1 MVVLGKPVGN
11 GHPIGVVA
19 TTKAIADTF
28 VTGMEFFSTFGGTT
42 LACLIGA
49 EVLNIIDEENLQKNA
64 ETIGHHLLDGYRKL
78 QDKYPIIGDVRGMG
92 LFTGIELVTD
102 RTSKTPATHLAG
114 YVSNRLRAY
123 RILIGT
129 DGPWDNVLKIRPP
142 LTINQA
148 DADLLLSRLD
158 SIMHEAQIINDA

>member
-1 MVVLGKPVGN
+1 
-11 GHPIGVVA
+11 
-19 TTKAIADTF
+19 
-28 VTGMEFFSTFGGTT
+28 MEFFSTFGGTT

-49 EVLNIIDEENLQKNA
+49 KVLDIIDEENLQANA
-64 ETIGHHLLDGYRKL
+64 ETIGNHLLNGYRKL
-78 QDKYPIIGDVRGMG
+78 QDKYPIVGDVRGMG
-92 LFTGIELVTD
+92 LFTGIEMVTD
-102 RTSKTPATHLAG
+102 RNDKTPATHLAG
-114 YVSNRLRAY
+114 YVSNRLRDH

-158 SIMHEAQIINDA
+158 SSLHEAQIINDAQAG

>member
-1 MVVLGKPVGN
+1 
-11 GHPIGVVA
+11 
-19 TTKAIADTF
+19 
-28 VTGMEFFSTFGGTT
+28 MEFFSTFGGTT

-49 EVLNIIDEENLQKNA
+49 EVLDIIDEENLQANA
-64 ETIGHHLLDGYRKL
+64 ETIGNHLLNGYRKL
-78 QDKYPIIGDVRGMG
+78 HDKYPIVGDVRGMG
-92 LFTGIELVTD
+92 LFTGIEMVTD
-102 RTSKTPATHLAG
+102 RNDKTRAAHLAG
-114 YVSNRLRAY
+114 YVSNRLRDH

-158 SIMHEAQIINDA
+158 SSLHEAQIIKDAQAG

>member
-1 MVVLGKPVGN
+1 
-11 GHPIGVVA
+11 
-19 TTKAIADTF
+19 
-28 VTGMEFFSTFGGTT
+28 
-42 LACLIGA
+42 
-49 EVLNIIDEENLQKNA
+49 
-64 ETIGHHLLDGYRKL
+64 
-78 QDKYPIIGDVRGMG
+78 MG

-114 YVSNRLRAY
+114 YVSNRLRSH

-158 SIMHEAQIINDA
+158 SVLNEAQIINDG